1 MARDKRIYR
10 SFRPGKLVVR
20 LILILIA
27 AAIALSVIVYF
38 WFKSYIVYTDDG
50 LYLDIPWLYDVR
62 GVPDAEPSDTVTAAP
77 APPSDAPSD
86 DAAPS
91 PTMEIHG
98 IPETAATGT
107 PESGQTSAAP

>member
-1 MARDKRIYR
+1 LARDKRIYH
-10 SFRPGKLVVR
+10 SFRPGRLVVR

-27 AAIALSVIVYF
+27 AVIAFSVIVWF

-62 GVPDAEPSDTVTAAP
+62 GVPEYVPADTVTVSD
-77 APPSDAPSD
+77 PPEV
-86 DAAPS
+86 S
-91 PTMEIHG
+91 PESEPTPTPTEVILG